1 MARGI
6 QTKVYSYSAET
17 GLLVKKFSGVI
28 EAGNEFVVHE
38 ETIRSAARRG
48 SLSQGYLW
56 SFDLL
61 KKHPR
66 MTSSK
71 ENIKP
76 TPKATSKVVSQAQ
89 PKIDPILLKIQGLYS
104 PQELQAIAKGC
115 KILPSV
121 TKTPTIS
128 FDGEHFK
135 FGVLSDT
142 HLGSLYSS
150 PELVYKAFEEFKK
163 EKVDFVVH
171 AGDVVE
177 GMSNRPGH
185 IYELSHLGYEKQ
197 KKHAIDVLGQ
207 CPVDSFYID
216 GNHDRWF
223 IKNSG
228 GMIVQDICENIPGAT
243 FLGHDEGDIKLK
255 EHAILRL
262 WHGEDGSSY
271 ATSYRI
277 QKVVESI
284 SGGEKP
290 NIIILGHVH
299 KQAYVF
305 ERNIQCVS
313 GGCMQYQTPWMRGK
327 RLAAH
332 VGFHIID
339 VWVNNKGV
347 SKFKIEWLPVYSQ
360 PVKKFASV

>member
-6 QTKVYSYSAET
+6 QAKVYSYSAQT
-17 GLLVKKFSGVI
+17 GLLFK
-28 EAGNEFVVHE
+28 EFESATMAEREFMVGE
-38 ETIRSAARRG
+38 GTIRSAALRG
-48 SLSQGYLW
+48 SLSQGYYW
-56 SFDLL
+56 SFEIL
-61 KKHPR
+61 KKHP
-66 MTSSK
+66 K
-71 ENIKP
+71 VI
-76 TPKATSKVVSQAQ
+76 TSKKEVAKPLAKKETTKAQ
-89 PKIDPILLKIQGLYS
+89 PQFKVDPILLKIQGLYS
-104 PQELQAIAKGC
+104 QQELQAIAKGC

-121 TKTPTIS
+121 TKTPIIN
-128 FDGEHFK
+128 FNGDHFK

-142 HLGSLYSS
+142 HLGSNYTS
-150 PELVYKAFEEFKK
+150 PELIYKAFEEFKK

-171 AGDVVE
+171 AGDVCE

-228 GMIVQDICENIPGAT
+228 SLIVQDICENIPGAT
-243 FLGHDEGDIKLK
+243 FLGHDEGDLKLK
-255 EHAILRL
+255 ENGLLRL

-313 GGCMQYQTPWMRGK
+313 AGCMQYQTPWMRGK

-339 VWVNNKGV
+339 VWIDNKGV
-347 SKFKIEWLPVYSQ
+347 SRFKVEWLPVYSQ
-360 PVKKFASV
+360 PVKKFTSI